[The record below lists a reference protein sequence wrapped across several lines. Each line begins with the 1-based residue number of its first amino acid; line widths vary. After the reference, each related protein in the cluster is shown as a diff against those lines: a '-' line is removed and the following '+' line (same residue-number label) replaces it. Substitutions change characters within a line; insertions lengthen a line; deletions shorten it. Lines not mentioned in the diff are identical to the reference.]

1 MEFRLRLMPVAIAAA
16 VGLLGVK
23 LADVWLAV
31 DAPVPMARA
40 QTADK
45 PAQPAAPPATP
56 PAAAP
61 SAAMPPAAGTAAA
74 PATKPPAAGMAATA
88 SAKPAAGKPAIDPL
102 SMSPSEVELL
112 QQLAERRAELDKRAA
127 AISQR
132 EVVLQAAEKRI
143 DEKIAKLET
152 LKKDIGGIVD
162 KQNAEDAA
170 RLESLVKIYSTMKPV
185 DAARIFSQLDMPV
198 LLGVLEHMK
207 ERNAAPI
214 LAAMDPGKAKAV
226 TLALAERRDQRV
238 EAAVEAQAQP
248 QSKTSAPAGNPPQ
261 TPAKP

>member
-16 VGLLGVK
+16 IGLLGIK
-23 LADVWLAV
+23 LADAWLVV
-31 DAPVPMARA
+31 DAPVPVARA
-40 QTADK
+40 QTTAPK
-45 PAQPAAPPATP
+45 AATPAAPTA

-61 SAAMPPAAGTAAA
+61 AAA
-74 PATKPPAAGMAATA
+74 PAGNAAPPPAADKKHAAA
-88 SAKPAAGKPAIDPL
+88 APPGADKPPVDPL

-112 QQLAERRAELDKRAA
+112 QKLAERRAELDKRAA
-127 AISQR
+127 EISQR

-162 KQNAEDAA
+162 KQSAEDQA

-198 LLGVLEHMK
+198 LLGVVEHMK
-207 ERNAAPI
+207 ERIAAPI

-226 TLALAERRDQRV
+226 TLALAERRDQRAQV
-238 EAAVEAQAQP
+238 QAQAP
-248 QSKTSAPAGNPPQ
+248 GDKAPPA
-261 TPAKP
+261 PAKP